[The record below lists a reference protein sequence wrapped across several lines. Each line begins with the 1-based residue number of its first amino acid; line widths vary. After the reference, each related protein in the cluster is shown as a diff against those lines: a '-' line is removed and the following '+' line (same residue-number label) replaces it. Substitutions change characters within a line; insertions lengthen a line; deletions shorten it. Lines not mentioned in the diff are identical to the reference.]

1 MLFRSKLQLKNKHI
15 FFALGDIWEM
25 LNYKLKFQINEIVT
39 ANEDL
44 ETLQEVEFSRNDLE
58 LIISSVNN
66 RPQGIA
72 REINPEMFMAILPQV
87 QKIVQD
93 EIKDGWKLNEEKDN
107 YTEAMLILQDMQQAS
122 LRNDNMK
129 NMVIEQG
136 KYKILNQ

>member
-1 MLFRSKLQLKNKHI
+1 MKLQLKNKHI
-15 FFALGDIWEM
+15 FFALGEIWEV
-25 LNYKLKFQINEIVT
+25 LNYKLKFQINELVT
-39 ANEDL
+39 ADSDL
-44 ETLQEVEFSRNDLE
+44 ETMQEVEFNRDDLQ
-58 LIISSVNN
+58 LIIGSVNN
-66 RPQGIA
+66 KPQGMS
-72 REINPEMFMAILPQV
+72 REINPEMFMAVLPQV

-129 NMVIEQG
+129 NMIIEQG

>member
-1 MLFRSKLQLKNKHI
+1 MKLQLKNKHI

-122 LRNDNMK
+122 TRNDNMK
-129 NMVIEQG
+129 NMIIEQG
-136 KYKILNQ
+136 KYKILNK

>member
-1 MLFRSKLQLKNKHI
+1 MKLQLKNKHI
-15 FFALGDIWEM
+15 FFALGDIWEV
-25 LNYKLKFQINEIVT
+25 LNYKLKFQINEKVT
-39 ANEDL
+39 ADSDL
-44 ETLQEVEFSRNDLE
+44 ETVQEVEFTRSDLE
-58 LIISSVNN
+58 LVISSVNN
-66 RPQGIA
+66 KPQGMS
-72 REINPEMFMAILPQV
+72 REINPEMFMAVLPQV

-129 NMVIEQG
+129 NMIIEQG

>member
-1 MLFRSKLQLKNKHI
+1 MKLQLKNKHI
-15 FFALGDIWEM
+15 FFALGDIWEV
-25 LNYKLKFQINEIVT
+25 LNYKLKFQINELVT

-58 LIISSVNN
+58 LIINSVNN

-87 QKIVQD
+87 QAVVQG
-93 EIKDGWKLNEEKDN
+93 EIINGWKLNEEKDN

-129 NMVIEQG
+129 NMIIEQG

>member
-1 MLFRSKLQLKNKHI
+1 MKLQLKNKHI
-15 FFALGDIWEM
+15 FFALGDIWEV
-25 LNYKLKFQINEIVT
+25 LDYKLKFQINEIVT

-44 ETLQEVEFSRNDLE
+44 ETLQEVEFSRNDLN
-58 LIISSVNN
+58 LIINSVNN

-87 QKIVQD
+87 QAIVQG
-93 EIKDGWKLNEEKDN
+93 EIINGWKLNEEKDI

-129 NMVIEQG
+129 NMIIEQG

>member
-1 MLFRSKLQLKNKHI
+1 MKIQLKNKHI
-15 FFALGDIWEM
+15 FFALGDIWDV
-25 LNYKLKFQINEIVT
+25 LNYKLKFQINEKVT
-39 ANEDL
+39 ADSDL
-44 ETLQEVEFSRNDLE
+44 ETVQEVEFTRSDLE
-58 LIISSVNN
+58 LVISSVNN
-66 RPQGIA
+66 KPQGMS
-72 REINPEMFMAILPQV
+72 REINPEMFMAVLPQV

-129 NMVIEQG
+129 NMIIEQG

>member
-1 MLFRSKLQLKNKHI
+1 MKLQLKNKHI
-15 FFALGDIWEM
+15 FFALGDIWEV

-44 ETLQEVEFSRNDLE
+44 ETLQEVEFNRDDLQ
-58 LIISSVNN
+58 LIIGSVNN
-66 RPQGIA
+66 KPQGIS

-87 QKIVQD
+87 QAIVQG
-93 EIKDGWKLNEEKDN
+93 EIINGWKLNEEKDN

-129 NMVIEQG
+129 NMVIEHG

>member
-1 MLFRSKLQLKNKHI
+1 MKLQLKNKHI
-15 FFALGDIWEM
+15 FFALGDIWEV

-39 ANEDL
+39 KDSDL
-44 ETLQEVEFSRNDLE
+44 ETVQEMEFTRSDLE
-58 LIISSVNN
+58 LVISSVNN
-66 RPQGIA
+66 KPQGMS

-87 QKIVQD
+87 QAIVQG
-93 EIKDGWKLNEEKDN
+93 ELQGGWKLNDNKDN

-122 LRNDNMK
+122 TRNDNMK

>member
-1 MLFRSKLQLKNKHI
+1 MKLQLKNKHI
-15 FFALGDIWEM
+15 FFALGDIWEV
-25 LNYKLKFQINEIVT
+25 LNYKLKFQINELVT
-39 ANEDL
+39 KDSDL
-44 ETLQEVEFSRNDLE
+44 ETVQEVEFTRSDLE
-58 LIISSVNN
+58 LVISSVNN
-66 RPQGIA
+66 KPQGMS

-87 QKIVQD
+87 QAIVQG
-93 EIKDGWKLNEEKDN
+93 ELQGGWKLNDNKDN

>member
-1 MLFRSKLQLKNKHI
+1 MKLQLKNKHI
-15 FFALGDIWEM
+15 FFALGDIWEV

-44 ETLQEVEFSRNDLE
+44 ETMQEVEFTRSDLE
-58 LIISSVNN
+58 LVISSVNN
-66 RPQGIA
+66 KPQGIS

-93 EIKDGWKLNEEKDN
+93 EIKDGWKLNDEKDN
-107 YTEAMLILQDMQQAS
+107 YTEAMLVLQDMQQAS

-129 NMVIEQG
+129 NMIIEQG

>member
-1 MLFRSKLQLKNKHI
+1 MKLQLKNKHI

-39 ANEDL
+39 VNEDL
-44 ETLQEVEFSRNDLE
+44 ETLQDVEFSRNDLE

-87 QKIVQD
+87 QAIVQG
-93 EIKDGWKLNEEKDN
+93 EIINGWKLNEEKDN

-129 NMVIEQG
+129 NMIIEQG

>member
-1 MLFRSKLQLKNKHI
+1 MKLQLKNKHI

-129 NMVIEQG
+129 NMIIEQG

>member
-1 MLFRSKLQLKNKHI
+1 MKLQLKNKHI
-15 FFALGDIWEM
+15 FFALGDIWEV

-44 ETLQEVEFSRNDLE
+44 ETVQEVEFTRSDLE
-58 LIISSVNN
+58 LVISSVNN
-66 RPQGIA
+66 KPQGMS

-87 QKIVQD
+87 QAIVQG
-93 EIKDGWKLNEEKDN
+93 EIINGWKLNDEKDN
-107 YTEAMLILQDMQQAS
+107 YTEAMLVLQDMQQAS

>member
-1 MLFRSKLQLKNKHI
+1 MKLQLKNKHI
-15 FFALGDIWEM
+15 FFALGDIWEV

-44 ETLQEVEFSRNDLE
+44 ETLQEVEFSRNDLN
-58 LIISSVNN
+58 LIINSVNN

>member
-1 MLFRSKLQLKNKHI
+1 MKLQLKNKHI

-44 ETLQEVEFSRNDLE
+44 ETLQEVEFSRNDLN

-87 QKIVQD
+87 QAIVQG
-93 EIKDGWKLNEEKDN
+93 EIIDGWKLNEEKDN

-129 NMVIEQG
+129 NMIIEQG

>member
-1 MLFRSKLQLKNKHI
+1 MKLQLKNKHI
-15 FFALGDIWEM
+15 FFALGDIWEV

-44 ETLQEVEFSRNDLE
+44 ETLQEVEFSRNDLN
-58 LIISSVNN
+58 LIINSVNN

-72 REINPEMFMAILPQV
+72 REINPEMFMAILPQL
-87 QKIVQD
+87 QAIVQG
-93 EIKDGWKLNEEKDN
+93 EIINGWKLNEEKDN

-129 NMVIEQG
+129 NMIIEQG

>member
-1 MLFRSKLQLKNKHI
+1 MKLQLKNKHI

-39 ANEDL
+39 VNEDL
-44 ETLQEVEFSRNDLE
+44 ETLQDVEFSRNDLE

-87 QKIVQD
+87 QAIIQG
-93 EIKDGWKLNEEKDN
+93 ELQGGWKLNDNKDN

-122 LRNDNMK
+122 TRNDNMK